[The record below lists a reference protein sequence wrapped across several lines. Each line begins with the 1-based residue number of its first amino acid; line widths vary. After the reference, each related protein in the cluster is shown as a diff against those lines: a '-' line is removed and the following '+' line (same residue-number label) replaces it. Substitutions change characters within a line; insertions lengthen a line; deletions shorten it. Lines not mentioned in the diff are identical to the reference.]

1 MRTSI
6 KIPLESLPNTR
17 DLGGM
22 ETTDGRHIKSGVLLR
37 SGTLCNASEKDLHIL
52 CEDYHLHQ
60 IIDFRTL
67 HEQNGKPDPQLPGVS
82 HIGNPILE
90 EKALG
95 ITREGKADS
104 LSLILQ
110 IFRTNPITPEQY
122 MTKMYD
128 DLSTSA
134 YGCQQ
139 YSRFLQHLLTNPSGA
154 SLWHCSLGKDRVGV
168 GTALLQYLLGVSMED
183 IIADYML
190 TGEYLAAHTEMEVEQ
205 ARPLARSE
213 KELDCVRAVAS
224 VKEEYIT
231 SIFTSIEEKFGS
243 MEHYYTDVMHLS
255 KEDQNTLKDLYLI

>member
-122 MTKMYD
+122 MNKMYD
-128 DLSTSA
+128 DLSTSP

-139 YSRFLQHLLTNPSGA
+139 YSCFLQHLLTNPSGA
-154 SLWHCSLGKDRVGV
+154 SLWHCSLGKDRVGG

-205 ARPLARSE
+205 ARPLARNE

>member
-1 MRTSI
+1 MKTSI

-17 DLGGM
+17 DLG
-22 ETTDGRHIKSGVLLR
+22 
-37 SGTLCNASEKDLHIL
+37 
-52 CEDYHLHQ
+52 
-60 IIDFRTL
+60 
-67 HEQNGKPDPQLPGVS
+67 
-82 HIGNPILE
+82 
-90 EKALG
+90 G

-139 YSRFLQHLLTNPSGA
+139 YRHFLQHLLMNPSGA

-168 GTALLQYLLGVSMED
+168 GTALLQYLLGVSMDD

-205 ARPLARSE
+205 PVPLPAAKRSWI
-213 KELDCVRAVAS
+213 VS
-224 VKEEYIT
+224 VP
-231 SIFTSIEEKFGS
+231 
-243 MEHYYTDVMHLS
+243 LPA
-255 KEDQNTLKDLYLI
+255 